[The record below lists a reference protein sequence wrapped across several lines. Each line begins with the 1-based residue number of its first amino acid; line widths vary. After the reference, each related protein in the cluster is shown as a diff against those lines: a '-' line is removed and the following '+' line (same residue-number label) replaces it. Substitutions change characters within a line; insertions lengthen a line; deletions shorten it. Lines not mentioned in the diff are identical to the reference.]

1 MRILNKLLFIL
12 PLICVITS
20 CGDTELEAPEII
32 PSEPSVISFWEEQ
45 SHLVMMGWKGK
56 VNAVKEFSY
65 IVPFERQSKDE
76 EAVSSSEWKF
86 DISGH
91 LIYYNPTSIEP
102 TIYARDVWQV
112 MACYS
117 YGYDKAGKMVKV
129 IVNDFSGDPVIY
141 TLTYGEHEVFV
152 PLIFPLGIYDFFLV
166 KGLESIS
173 DADGSV
179 LYTYSGNKAIYTT
192 ESWSGVTSTTFE
204 YDEGV
209 MYPVRKIVTLKRG
222 GVIANMEITSYLYN
236 EDGSL
241 ASSDKIVKEGENEV
255 ERTVVRYM
263 ASTLLP
269 VSKLTDAGGQLDWT
283 YKYEEAIKEPTCRF
297 CKAKILE
304 VPDDLGLTPYFSEK
318 GDQNK
323 VDQIEK
329 KFLEEYIMKQPEFD
343 EAAYRK
349 SYRLDPEPEK
359 SSLSTA
365 PRLGPQCPSCGSTN
379 TSKIGVLGRST
390 SIFAFGLASNKIGKN
405 WKCKNC
411 GHTW

>member
-56 VNAVKEFSY
+56 VNAVKESSY

-283 YKYEEAIKEPTCRF
+283 YKYDDNNWWTEITYKEHFEEEAEAKELSIYTRKDAF
-297 CKAKILE
+297 GNWTEA
-304 VPDDLGLTPYFSEK
+304 VQQQNNMVDWSHPDSSVKVNRIISYYLVHFSEVIMIEILPATFCWWAFSF
-318 GDQNK
+318 NLI
-323 VDQIEK
+323 QIV
-329 KFLEEYIMKQPEFD
+329 
-343 EAAYRK
+343 R
-349 SYRLDPEPEK
+349 
-359 SSLSTA
+359 SLSLSA
-365 PRLGPQCPSCGSTN
+365 
-379 TSKIGVLGRST
+379 
-390 SIFAFGLASNKIGKN
+390 
-405 WKCKNC
+405 
-411 GHTW
+411 

>member
-12 PLICVITS
+12 PLICVITF

-45 SHLVMMGWKGK
+45 SHLVMLGWKGK

-283 YKYEEAIKEPTCRF
+283 YKYDDNNWWTEITYKEHFEEEAEAKELSIYT
-297 CKAKILE
+297 
-304 VPDDLGLTPYFSEK
+304 
-318 GDQNK
+318 
-323 VDQIEK
+323 
-329 KFLEEYIMKQPEFD
+329 
-343 EAAYRK
+343 RK
-349 SYRLDPEPEK
+349 D
-359 SSLSTA
+359 
-365 PRLGPQCPSCGSTN
+365 
-379 TSKIGVLGRST
+379 
-390 SIFAFGLASNKIGKN
+390 AFGN
-405 WKCKNC
+405 WTEAVQQQNNMVDWSHPDSSVKVNRIISYY
-411 GHTW
+411 

>member
-56 VNAVKEFSY
+56 VNAVKESSY

-166 KGLESIS
+166 KGLEGIS

-283 YKYEEAIKEPTCRF
+283 YKYDDNNWWTEITYKEHFEEEAEAKELSIYT
-297 CKAKILE
+297 
-304 VPDDLGLTPYFSEK
+304 
-318 GDQNK
+318 
-323 VDQIEK
+323 
-329 KFLEEYIMKQPEFD
+329 
-343 EAAYRK
+343 RK
-349 SYRLDPEPEK
+349 D
-359 SSLSTA
+359 
-365 PRLGPQCPSCGSTN
+365 
-379 TSKIGVLGRST
+379 
-390 SIFAFGLASNKIGKN
+390 AFGN
-405 WKCKNC
+405 WTEAVQQQNNMVDWSHPDSSVKVNRIISYY
-411 GHTW
+411 